1 MELII
6 SSLFGCLHWQNLLGM
21 VLGLAVGL
29 FVGAMPGLSGVIG
42 ISLLLPFTFTM
53 EPTMALLML
62 VGTYCG
68 STYAGSIS
76 AILIKTPGT
85 AAAAATVLDGYEM
98 NRQGRAQ
105 EALST
110 ALYASVF
117 GGLFSGLVLLTVAP
131 QLAKVALKFN
141 SADYFMLSIFGLSVI
156 SAVGGK
162 SICKGLVMAC
172 LGVLASTIGIDPTEG
187 VYRFTFGTVM
197 LSKGISLVPALIGL
211 FAISELLNQTEKLFR
226 TEGPVQTQA
235 PSGRYGWRQMW
246 QYRWAMLKSALIG
259 VVIGATPGT
268 GAAIASFMAYGEAK
282 RSSKHPEEYGHGSAE
297 AVAASESANNGVTG
311 ATLIPMLTL
320 GIPGDVI
327 TAVLM
332 GALMIQGLNPG
343 PQLFTQHADLTYTV
357 IVGFLLV
364 NILML
369 YMGKLA
375 IRAFGQI
382 CKVSYSVLLP
392 IVLAFCLVGAYACG
406 NSIYDCGVA
415 IAFGVIGYLAEK
427 FEFSTT
433 PMLIGLVLG
442 SLTEQNLVRTL
453 AASHGSLS
461 VFVQRPIS
469 LLFIV
474 LTVLFVG
481 YNLRSRAKQKKLELG
496 CQNSKTDK
504 GGTTT

>member
-1 MELII
+1 MELIFA
-6 SSLFGCLHWQNLLGM
+6 SLMNCFHWQNLLGM
-21 VLGLAVGL
+21 VVGLAVGM

-42 ISLLLPFTFTM
+42 ISLLLPFTFGM
-53 EPTMALLML
+53 EPTVALLML

-68 STYAGSIS
+68 ATYAGSIS

-98 NRQGRAQ
+98 NRNGRAQ
-105 EALST
+105 EALSI

-117 GGLFSGLVLLTVAP
+117 GGLFSGIVLLTVAP

-141 SADYFMLSIFGLSVI
+141 SADYFMLAVFGLSVI

-162 SICKGLVMAC
+162 SMCKGIIMAC
-172 LGVLASTIGIDPTEG
+172 FGVFASIIGIDPVEG
-187 VYRFTFGTVM
+187 VYRFTFGTAT
-197 LSKGISLVPALIGL
+197 LSKGVDIVPALIGL
-211 FAISELLNQTEKLFR
+211 FAISELINQTEKTFH
-226 TEGPVQTQA
+226 TDGVEQA
-235 PSGRYGWRQMW
+235 SSASNKYGWKYMW
-246 QYRWAMLKSALIG
+246 RYRWTMIKSSIIG
-259 VVIGATPGT
+259 VIIGATPGT
-268 GAAIASFMAYGEAK
+268 GASIASFMAYGEAK
-282 RSSKHPEEYGHGSAE
+282 RSSKHAEEYGHGCPE

-343 PQLFTQHADLTYTV
+343 PQLFTQHADMTYTV
-357 IVGFLLV
+357 IVGFLIV
-364 NILML
+364 QVLML

-375 IRAFGQI
+375 IRAFGQV

-392 IVLAFCLVGAYACG
+392 IVLAFCLVGAYACS
-406 NSIYDCGVA
+406 NSIYDCIIA

-442 SLTEQNLVRTL
+442 SLAEQNLIRTL
-453 AASHGSLS
+453 TASEGSLMI
-461 VFVQRPIS
+461 FVQRPIS

-474 LTVLFVG
+474 LTILFVG
-481 YNLRSRAKQKKLELG
+481 YNLYSRNKQKKAA
-496 CQNSKTDK
+496 
-504 GGTTT
+504 

>member
-1 MELII
+1 MELILN
-6 SSLFGCLHWQNLLGM
+6 SLLSCLNLQNLLGM
-21 VLGLAVGL
+21 VVGLAVGL

-62 VGTYCG
+62 IGTYCG

-98 NRQGRAQ
+98 NRKGRSQ
-105 EALST
+105 EALSI

-117 GGLFSGLVLLTVAP
+117 GGLFSGVILLTVAP

-141 SADYFMLSIFGLSVI
+141 SADYFMLAVFGLSVI

-162 SICKGLVMAC
+162 SIMKGLVMAC
-172 LGVLASTIGIDPTEG
+172 LGVFASTIGIDPTEG
-187 VYRFTFGTVM
+187 VYRFTFGTVA
-197 LSKGISLVPALIGL
+197 LSKGLELVPALIGL
-211 FAISELLNQTEKLFR
+211 FAVSELLNQTEKQFHSDK
-226 TEGPVQTQA
+226 PVTSSSA
-235 PSGRYGWRQMW
+235 SGKYGWKYMW
-246 QYRWAMLKSALIG
+246 RYKWTMLKSSIIG
-259 VVIGATPGT
+259 VIIGATPGT

-282 RSSKHPEEYGHGSAE
+282 RTSKHPEEYGQGSPE

-357 IVGFLLV
+357 IVGFLIV
-364 NILML
+364 NILLL

-375 IRAFGQI
+375 IRGFAQV
-382 CKVSYSVLLP
+382 CKVPYSILLP
-392 IVLAFCLVGAYACG
+392 IVLAFCLVGAYACS
-406 NSIYDCGVA
+406 NSIYDCLVA
-415 IAFGVIGYLAEK
+415 IIFGIIGYLAEK

-442 SLTEQNLVRTL
+442 SLAEQNLIRTL
-453 AASHGSLS
+453 AASHGSLL

-481 YNLRSRAKQKKLELG
+481 FNLRSRAQQKKLERELEHKK
-496 CQNSKTDK
+496 S
-504 GGTTT
+504 

>member
-1 MELII
+1 MQLII
-6 SSLFGCLHWQNLLGM
+6 SSLLSCFHWQNLLGM
-21 VLGLAVGL
+21 VLGLGVGL

-42 ISLLLPFTFTM
+42 ISLLLPFTFGM

-68 STYAGSIS
+68 ATYAGSIS

-85 AAAAATVLDGYEM
+85 AAAAATVLDGYQM
-98 NRQGRAQ
+98 NLKGRAQ
-105 EALST
+105 EALSV

-141 SADYFMLSIFGLSVI
+141 SADYFMLAVFGLSVI

-172 LGVLASTIGIDPTEG
+172 FGVFASTIGIDPTEG
-187 VYRFTFGTVM
+187 VYRFTFGTIT
-197 LSKGISLVPALIGL
+197 LSKGIALVPALIGL
-211 FAISELLNQTEKLFR
+211 FAISELLTQTEKLFHA
-226 TEGPVQTQA
+226 EKVEQSA
-235 PSGRYGWRQMW
+235 SASSKYGWKHMW
-246 QYRWAMLKSALIG
+246 RYKWTMLKSAVIG

-282 RSSKHPEEYGHGSAE
+282 RCSKHPEEYGHGCPE
-297 AVAASESANNGVTG
+297 AVAASESGNNGVTG

-343 PQLFTQHADLTYTV
+343 PQLFTQHADMTYTV
-357 IVGFLLV
+357 IVGFLIV

-375 IRAFGQI
+375 IRAFGQV
-382 CKVSYSVLLP
+382 CKVPYSVLLP
-392 IVLAFCLVGAYACG
+392 VVLAFCLVGAYAC
-406 NSIYDCGVA
+406 S
-415 IAFGVIGYLAEK
+415 
-427 FEFSTT
+427 
-433 PMLIGLVLG
+433 
-442 SLTEQNLVRTL
+442 
-453 AASHGSLS
+453 
-461 VFVQRPIS
+461 
-469 LLFIV
+469 
-474 LTVLFVG
+474 
-481 YNLRSRAKQKKLELG
+481 
-496 CQNSKTDK
+496 NSKTIASSPLFSV
-504 GGTTT
+504 

>member
-1 MELII
+1 MELIFN
-6 SSLFGCLHWQNLLGM
+6 SLLGCLNWQNLLGM
-21 VLGLAVGL
+21 VLGLSVGL

-42 ISLLLPFTFTM
+42 ISLLLPFTFSM

-62 VGTYCG
+62 IGTYCG

-85 AAAAATVLDGYEM
+85 AAAAATVMDGYALS
-98 NRQGRAQ
+98 QKGRAQ
-105 EALST
+105 EALSI

-117 GGLFSGLVLLTVAP
+117 GGLFSGFVLLTVAP

-141 SADYFMLSIFGLSVI
+141 SADYFMLSVFGLSVI

-162 SICKGLVMAC
+162 SICKGMVMAC

-187 VYRFTFGTVM
+187 VYRFTFGTM
-197 LSKGISLVPALIGL
+197 TLAKGIALVPALIGL
-211 FAISELLNQTEKLFR
+211 FAISELLNQTEKQFH
-226 TEGPVQTQA
+226 TGGDVQTGTA
-235 PSGRYGWRQMW
+235 SSKYGWKYMW
-246 QYRWAMLKSALIG
+246 RYKWTMLKSSIIG
-259 VVIGATPGT
+259 VIIGATPGT

-282 RSSKHPEEYGHGSAE
+282 RSSKYPEEYGKGSPE

-357 IVGFLLV
+357 IVGFLIV
-364 NILML
+364 NVLLL
-369 YMGKLA
+369 YMGRLA
-375 IRAFGQI
+375 IRAFAQV
-382 CKVSYSVLLP
+382 CKVPYSILLP
-392 IVLAFCLVGAYACG
+392 IVLAFCLVGAYACS
-406 NSIYDCGVA
+406 NSIYDCAIA

-442 SLTEQNLVRTL
+442 NLTEQNLIRTL
-453 AASHGSLS
+453 AASHGSLL

-469 LLFIV
+469 LLFMV

-481 YNLRSRAKQKKLELG
+481 YNLHSRAKQKALERQLA
-496 CQNSKTDK
+496 NENTDK
-504 GGTTT
+504 E

>member
-1 MELII
+1 MQLII
-6 SSLFGCLHWQNLLGM
+6 SSLLSCFHWQNLLGM
-21 VLGLAVGL
+21 VLGLGVGL

-42 ISLLLPFTFTM
+42 ISLLLPFTFGM

-68 STYAGSIS
+68 ATYAGSIS

-85 AAAAATVLDGYEM
+85 AAAAATVLDGYQM
-98 NRQGRAQ
+98 NLKGRAQ
-105 EALST
+105 EALSV

-141 SADYFMLSIFGLSVI
+141 SADYFMLAVFELSVI

-172 LGVLASTIGIDPTEG
+172 FGVFASTIGIDPTEG
-187 VYRFTFGTVM
+187 VYRFTFGTIT
-197 LSKGISLVPALIGL
+197 LSKGIALVPALIGL
-211 FAISELLNQTEKLFR
+211 FAISELLNQTEKLFHA
-226 TEGPVQTQA
+226 EKVEQSA
-235 PSGRYGWRQMW
+235 SASSKYGWKHMW
-246 QYRWAMLKSALIG
+246 RYKWTMLKSAVIG

-282 RSSKHPEEYGHGSAE
+282 RCSKHPEEYGHGCPE

-343 PQLFTQHADLTYTV
+343 PQLFTQHADMTYTV
-357 IVGFLLV
+357 IVGFLIV

-375 IRAFGQI
+375 IRAFGQV
-382 CKVSYSVLLP
+382 CKVPYSVLLP
-392 IVLAFCLVGAYACG
+392 VVLAFCLVGAYACS
-406 NSIYDCGVA
+406 NSIYDCLIA
-415 IAFGVIGYLAEK
+415 IVFGVIGYLAEK
-427 FEFSTT
+427 FDFSTT

-442 SLTEQNLVRTL
+442 SLAEQNLIRTL
-453 AASHGSLS
+453 TSSQGSLS

-469 LLFIV
+469 LLFII

-481 YNLRSRAKQKKLELG
+481 YNLYSRHKQKKLERSIR
-496 CQNSKTDK
+496 NN
-504 GGTTT
+504 

>member
-1 MELII
+1 MQLIFDALL
-6 SSLFGCLHWQNLLGM
+6 SCFHWQNLLGM
-21 VLGLAVGL
+21 VLGLGVGL

-42 ISLLLPFTFTM
+42 ISLLLPFTFGM

-68 STYAGSIS
+68 ATYAGSIS

-98 NRQGRAQ
+98 NRKGRAQ
-105 EALST
+105 EALSI

-117 GGLFSGLVLLTVAP
+117 GGLFSGVLTVAP
-131 QLAKVALKFN
+131 QLAKVALQFN
-141 SADYFMLSIFGLSVI
+141 SADYFMLSVFGLSVI

-162 SICKGLVMAC
+162 SMCKGIVMAC
-172 LGVLASTIGIDPTEG
+172 FGVFASIIGIDPVEG
-187 VYRFTFGTVM
+187 VYRFTFGTET
-197 LSKGISLVPALIGL
+197 LSKGVDIVPALIGL
-211 FAISELLNQTEKLFR
+211 FAISEILNQTEKTFH
-226 TEGPVQTQA
+226 TEGVEQNSSA
-235 PSGRYGWRQMW
+235 SSKYGWKYMW
-246 QYRWAMLKSALIG
+246 RYRWTMIKSAIIG
-259 VVIGATPGT
+259 VIIGATPGT
-268 GAAIASFMAYGEAK
+268 GASIASFMAYGEAK
-282 RSSKHPEEYGHGSAE
+282 RSSKHPEEYGHGCPE

-343 PQLFTQHADLTYTV
+343 PQLFTQHADMTYTV
-357 IVGFLLV
+357 IVGFLIV

-375 IRAFGQI
+375 IRAFGQV

-392 IVLAFCLVGAYACG
+392 IVLAFCLVGAYACS
-406 NSIYDCGVA
+406 NSIYDCIIA
-415 IAFGVIGYLAEK
+415 IVFGVIGYLAEK

-442 SLTEQNLVRTL
+442 SLAEQNLIRTL
-453 AASHGSLS
+453 TASEGSLL

-481 YNLRSRAKQKKLELG
+481 YNLYSRNKQK
-496 CQNSKTDK
+496 NM
-504 GGTTT
+504 

>member
-1 MELII
+1 MTFSTIVSAL
-6 SSLFGCLHWQNLLGM
+6 LGCLDWHNILGM

-29 FVGAMPGLSGVIG
+29 FVGSMPGLSGVIG
-42 ISLLLPFTFTM
+42 ISLLLPFTFGM
-53 EPTMALLML
+53 NPTMALLML
-62 VGTYCG
+62 IGVYCG

-85 AAAAATVLDGYEM
+85 AAAAATVADGYALS
-98 NRQGRAQ
+98 QKGRTQ

-117 GGLFSGLVLLTVAP
+117 GGLFSGIVLLTVAP

-141 SADYFMLSIFGLSVI
+141 SADYFMLAVFGLSVI

-162 SICKGLVMAC
+162 SMSKSVITAC
-172 LGVLASTIGIDPTEG
+172 LGVFASVIGIDPNEG
-187 VYRFTFGTVM
+187 VYRFTFGTVA
-197 LSKGISLVPALIGL
+197 LAKGVALVPALIGL
-211 FAISELLNQTEKLFR
+211 FAISELLNQVERGFHVTGEIKNSS
-226 TEGPVQTQA
+226 A
-235 PSGRYGWRQMW
+235 SSKYGWKHMM
-246 QYRWAMLKSALIG
+246 QYKRVLLKSSVIG
-259 VVIGATPGT
+259 VIIGATPGT

-282 RSSKHPEEYGHGSAE
+282 RTSEHPEEYGKGSPE

-343 PQLFTQHADLTYTV
+343 PRLFTEHADLTYTV
-357 IVGFLLV
+357 IVGFIVV
-364 NILML
+364 NILLL

-375 IRAFGQI
+375 IRAFAQV
-382 CKVSYSVLLP
+382 CRVPYSILLP
-392 IVLAFCLVGAYACG
+392 VVLAFCLVGAYACG
-406 NSIYDCGVA
+406 NSIYDCIIA
-415 IAFGVIGYLAEK
+415 IAFGAIGYLAEK
-427 FEFSTT
+427 FDYSTT

-453 AASHGSLS
+453 SASKGSLM

-474 LTVLFVG
+474 LTIFFVT
-481 YNLRSRAKQKKLELG
+481 YNMRSRMKQKRLERELK
-496 CQNSKTDK
+496 NSMAHREE
-504 GGTTT
+504 

>member
-1 MELII
+1 MQLIFDA
-6 SSLFGCLHWQNLLGM
+6 LLRCFHWQNLLGM
-21 VLGLAVGL
+21 ILGLGVGL

-42 ISLLLPFTFTM
+42 ISLLLPFTFGM
-53 EPTMALLML
+53 EPTMALLLL

-98 NRQGRAQ
+98 SRNGRAQ
-105 EALST
+105 EALSI

-117 GGLFSGLVLLTVAP
+117 GGLFSGIVLLTVAP

-141 SADYFMLSIFGLSVI
+141 SADYFMLSVFGLSVI

-162 SICKGLVMAC
+162 SMCKGIVMAC
-172 LGVLASTIGIDPTEG
+172 FGVFASIIGIDPIEG
-187 VYRFTFGTVM
+187 VYRFTFGTAT
-197 LSKGISLVPALIGL
+197 LSKGVDTVPALIGL
-211 FAISELLNQTEKLFR
+211 FAISEILNQTEKTFH
-226 TEGPVQTQA
+226 TEGVEQNSSA
-235 PSGRYGWRQMW
+235 SSKYGWKYMW
-246 QYRWAMLKSALIG
+246 RYRWTMIKSAIIG
-259 VVIGATPGT
+259 VIIGATPGT
-268 GAAIASFMAYGEAK
+268 GASIASFMAYGEAK
-282 RSSKHPEEYGHGSAE
+282 RSSKHPEEYGHGCPE

-343 PQLFTQHADLTYTV
+343 PQLFTQHADMTYTV
-357 IVGFLLV
+357 IVGFLIV
-364 NILML
+364 NVLML

-375 IRAFGQI
+375 IRAFGQV

-392 IVLAFCLVGAYACG
+392 IVLAFCLVGAYACS
-406 NSIYDCGVA
+406 NSIYDCIIA
-415 IAFGVIGYLAEK
+415 IVFGVIGYLAEK
-427 FEFSTT
+427 SEFSTT

-442 SLTEQNLVRTL
+442 SLAEQNLIRTL
-453 AASHGSLS
+453 TASERSLL

-469 LLFIV
+469 RLFIV

-481 YNLRSRAKQKKLELG
+481 YNLYSRNKQKNM
-496 CQNSKTDK
+496 QQIR
-504 GGTTT
+504 